1 MRKTAS
7 FLTEYIVRKGIIEDN
22 ERNIYE
28 YGFLTML
35 ELGTNILLSVIIAGM
50 LHMMF
55 EGLLFFLIFIPLR
68 AYAGG
73 LHMNRYGTCLV
84 FSCLTFF
91 AVLEITKVVRI
102 PIWISMVCILL
113 LNILILFL
121 YPVEN
126 INRTV
131 DNDED
136 AYFKKKL
143 RMFLALDIAISVA
156 CFLLNKDRWLV
167 LIMVTFL
174 LVVVTMGI
182 GKIRYALEECKA
194 QK

>member
-1 MRKTAS
+1 MKKTAS
-7 FLTEYIVRKGIIEDN
+7 FLTAYIIRKGIIEDD

-35 ELGTNILLSVIIAGM
+35 ELGTNILLSAIIAGM

-91 AVLEITKVVRI
+91 AVLEITATVSV
-102 PIWISMVCILL
+102 PVWISMVCILL
-113 LNILILFL
+113 LNILVYFL

-136 AYFKKKL
+136 NYFKKRL
-143 RMFLALDIAISVA
+143 RMFLVLDIAISGA
-156 CFLLNKDRWLV
+156 CLLLNKDRWLV
-167 LIMVTFL
+167 LITVTFL
-174 LVVVTMGI
+174 LVVITMGI
-182 GKIRYALEECKA
+182 GKIRYALEESKA